1 MFAEFIETYGM
12 EILATIATAIG
23 GIIALAVKNLYK
35 KFVDDQTKKDV
46 VKTVVQG
53 IEQVC
58 KELHG
63 KEKLDAAI
71 ESASEMLAIKG
82 IDISKFELTMLI
94 EAAVGEFNEVFHKTE
109 QETAEN

>member
-1 MFAEFIETYGM
+1 MFAEFIELYGM
-12 EILATIATAIG
+12 EILAAIATTIG
-23 GIIALAVKNLYK
+23 GIIGLAAKNLCK
-35 KFVDDQTKKDV
+35 KFINDKIKKDV

-82 IDISKFELTMLI
+82 IDVSKFELTMLI
-94 EAAVGEFNEVFHKTE
+94 EAAVGEFNKVFHKTE